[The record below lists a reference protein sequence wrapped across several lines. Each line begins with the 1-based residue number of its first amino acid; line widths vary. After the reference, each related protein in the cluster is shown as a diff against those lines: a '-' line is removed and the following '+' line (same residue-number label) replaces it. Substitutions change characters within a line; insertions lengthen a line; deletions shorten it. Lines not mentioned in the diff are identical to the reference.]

1 MNTDINDIR
10 KTCYPSVTVDLNKL
24 YDNTK
29 LVTDAC
35 RKDGITVAGIVKGC
49 NGRLHSAGHIENG
62 SDHRYEKPRYGR
74 CGISS
79 RQDTDA
85 LRG

>member
-1 MNTDINDIR
+1 MNTDINDIH

-49 NGRLHSAGHIENG
+49 NGIPEVGETMLRAGCTQLGTSRMDQIIDMK
-62 SDHRYEKPRYGR
+62 SRGR
-74 CGISS
+74 
-79 RQDTDA
+79 DDVE
-85 LRG
+85 

>member
-35 RKDGITVAGIVKGC
+35 RKDGITVAGIVKAATGY
-49 NGRLHSAGHIENG
+49 LKSAKPCCGQAAL
-62 SDHRYEKPRYGR
+62 SWAHREWIR
-74 CGISS
+74 SS
-79 RQDTDA
+79 I
-85 LRG
+85 

>member
-1 MNTDINDIR
+1 MNTDINDIH

-49 NGRLHSAGHIENG
+49 NGIPEVGETMLREAALSWA
-62 SDHRYEKPRYGR
+62 HREWIR
-74 CGISS
+74 SS
-79 RQDTDA
+79 I
-85 LRG
+85 